1 MVEIDNRKATLIGE
15 LEVSR
20 GEIRNAFRSME
31 AQLDV
36 AARLRANVRRNTGLW
51 LSFAA
56 AGGWLISKV
65 FIARFARPVPEA
77 VAATV
82 SSKDQRETRVGG
94 RRIFPSLLR
103 IGYDLAKPALLDWL
117 ANGVSSFLTAHSAP
131 VKRHKTDAHHES

>member
-20 GEIRNAFRSME
+20 AEIRNAFRSVE

-36 AARLRANVRRNTGLW
+36 ASRLRANVRKNTGLW

-56 AGGWLISKV
+56 AGGWLISKA

-77 VAATV
+77 IPTTV
-82 SSKDQRETRVGG
+82 STKDHGDPPVGG
-94 RRIFPSLLR
+94 RRILPSLLR
-103 IGYDLAKPALLDWL
+103 MGFDLAKPALLDWL
-117 ANGVSSFLTAHSAP
+117 VNGVSSFLTARPAP
-131 VKRHKTDAHHES
+131 AKFNKTDAHPER

>member
-20 GEIRNAFRSME
+20 GEIRNSFRAME

-36 AARLRANVRRNTGLW
+36 AARVRTNVRKNTLLW

-56 AGGWLISKV
+56 AGGWLLSKV
-65 FIARFARPVPEA
+65 FISRLARPVPRA

-82 SSKDQRETRVGG
+82 SNKDHRETPAGG
-94 RRIFPSLLR
+94 KRILPSLLR
-103 IGYDLAKPALLDWL
+103 MGLDLAKPALLEWL
-117 ANGVSSFLTAHSAP
+117 VNGVSSFLTAQSATAQ
-131 VKRHKTDAHHES
+131 RRRSGAQNER